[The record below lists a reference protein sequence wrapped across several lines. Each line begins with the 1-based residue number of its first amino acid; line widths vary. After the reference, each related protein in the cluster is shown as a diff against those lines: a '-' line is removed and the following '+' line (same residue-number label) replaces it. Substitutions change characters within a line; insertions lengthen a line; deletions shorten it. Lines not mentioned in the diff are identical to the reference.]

1 MAIIFSPLFHKM
13 KGKIGNLILYGVK
26 GQTRVRSNPVNVSI
40 SWSPAQEL
48 QQNRFRTAVFF
59 YRANQDTLLPKIWRI
74 AARNM
79 IMSGYNLFLL
89 ENMPVFNAG
98 QTIGDY
104 SMLHIRKGK
113 LEAPQFLQITG
124 DGNGKIHLMWKN
136 PLPKI
141 AGSMSDRLHA
151 VWLDGN
157 GNFSLHVL
165 SLPEVSRR
173 DEEAVLLLP
182 QAGNEDL
189 HLYVYFSNKEEQH
202 FSPDRYFY
210 LPAIE

>member
-26 GQTRVRSNPVNVSI
+26 GQNRVRSTPVNVSI
-40 SWSPAQEL
+40 SWSSAQEL

-79 IMSGYNLFLL
+79 IMSGYNLFIS
-89 ENMPVFNAG
+89 ENMQVFNVKHA
-98 QTIGDY
+98 IEDY
-104 SMLHIRKGK
+104 SMLHISKGTLEFPQSLQIAAYGKGK
-113 LEAPQFLQITG
+113 IRLT
-124 DGNGKIHLMWKN
+124 WKN
-136 PLPKI
+136 LLP
-141 AGSMSDRLHA
+141 ATSNSMADRLHA
-151 VWLDGN
+151 VWLDN
-157 GNFSLHVL
+157 EGNFSLHVL
-165 SLPEVSRR
+165 CTPEVFRR
-173 DEEAVLLLP
+173 DEQTILPLPEAGSK
-182 QAGNEDL
+182 AL
-189 HLYVYFSNKEEQH
+189 HLYVYFSDSKENQ